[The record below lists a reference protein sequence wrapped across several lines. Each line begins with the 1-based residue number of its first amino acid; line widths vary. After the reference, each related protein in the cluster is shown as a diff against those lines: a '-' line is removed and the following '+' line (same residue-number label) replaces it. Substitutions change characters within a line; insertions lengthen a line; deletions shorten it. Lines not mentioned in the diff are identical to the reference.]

1 MTNKYFI
8 HNYLQNFKLI
18 QKSSTK
24 HLEGNKTVIKYLQ
37 ISKDKY
43 PKYINEF
50 WTSKQRQA
58 SSLHEVA
65 YRACFKGQLPRF
77 FINLFTNEGDVVY
90 DPFSG
95 RGTTVIEAALM
106 GRNIIANDINPI
118 SKILARPRL
127 RIPTISELVNR
138 LSEIP
143 VLKNTKADIDLSMF
157 YHLQTEAELVSIKMY
172 LKEKK
177 ENDKEDFIDDWIRM
191 VATNRLTGHSP
202 GFFSVYTLPPNQAV
216 SQENQIKINRKR
228 NQSPPC
234 RAVKNLIIKK
244 SKSLIKS
251 IVLQQSKELSNIYKN
266 SLFLTKDARETYE
279 IPNDSIKLTV
289 TSPPFLNV
297 VQYAQDNWL
306 RCWFNNIDMK
316 KVDKQITTPHSLEE
330 WRLIMG
336 DVFKELYRITQKNG
350 WVAFEVG
357 EVRSGKVKLDE
368 SVVPLG
374 TNAGFKC
381 EGIVINEQQFTKT
394 SNIWGIKNN
403 TKGTN
408 SNRIVILYKE

>member
-1 MTNKYFI
+1 
-8 HNYLQNFKLI
+8 
-18 QKSSTK
+18 
-24 HLEGNKTVIKYLQ
+24 
-37 ISKDKY
+37 
-43 PKYINEF
+43 
-50 WTSKQRQA
+50 
-58 SSLHEVA
+58 
-65 YRACFKGQLPRF
+65 
-77 FINLFTNEGDVVY
+77 
-90 DPFSG
+90 
-95 RGTTVIEAALM
+95 M

-127 RIPTISELVNR
+127 RIPTISKLVNR